1 MKHLVVNSKTGDVLE
16 LLANLISRES
26 DTFLTPDVFK
36 ALHQRLMN
44 GDDRVNALK
53 CLAMLINSSQ
63 GLSMAQDSDLIS
75 TVVSILLNETNDE
88 EVTTYGIMA
97 LKYCMLS
104 AIPFSNSM
112 FPSKSLLKILM
123 QKTRS
128 KQNFLLQE
136 NSIQAL
142 RIMSDNPAIK
152 NELREVF
159 RDKIS
164 EISCISEESKKLKD
178 DLMQW
183 LNYRNYEKNEPS
195 KYSKLFI

>member
-1 MKHLVVNSKTGDVLE
+1 
-16 LLANLISRES
+16 
-26 DTFLTPDVFK
+26 
-36 ALHQRLMN
+36 
-44 GDDRVNALK
+44 
-53 CLAMLINSSQ
+53 
-63 GLSMAQDSDLIS
+63 
-75 TVVSILLNETNDE
+75 
-88 EVTTYGIMA
+88 
-97 LKYCMLS
+97 
-104 AIPFSNSM
+104 
-112 FPSKSLLKILM
+112 M

-195 KYSKLFI
+195 KYSKLFIWELEIKLWNLFKNGESLFEFYVICVEIINDFLIFFIIFICRDRKEIKNLLNCQRKLPEMIV